1 MHLIYP
7 VHLTPAEEGG
17 YVVTFRDL
25 PEAITEG
32 DDKADALEQA
42 SDCLEVV
49 LALYM
54 RERRRIPEPS
64 APQRGEYLVGPGS
77 LMAAKTALYIALA
90 KSGMSQRD
98 LARAIGTTPAG
109 VQRLLDPRHMSRHDQ
124 FDAAMRALGRRVTLS
139 VETAA

>member
-1 MHLIYP
+1 
-7 VHLTPAEEGG
+7 HLTPAEEGG

-90 KSGMSQRD
+90 KSGRSQRD
-98 LARAIGTTPAG
+98 RARESGTSRRACNGSSIRATCLAMTNLTPRCARSG
-109 VQRLLDPRHMSRHDQ
+109 
-124 FDAAMRALGRRVTLS
+124 DA
-139 VETAA
+139 